1 MTSRCATGFGDSR
14 QVASISEALAGAGAP
29 HLAGEAID
37 RAINLG
43 AIYAPIPPRVGARIS
58 LERR

>member
-1 MTSRCATGFGDSR
+1 MSLDARPVSVILARSPR
-14 QVASISEALAGAGAP
+14 SPMPLRVPALPTWLGKR
-29 HLAGEAID
+29 ID

>member
-1 MTSRCATGFGDSR
+1 MFGCLARSRS
-14 QVASISEALAGAGAP
+14 ASGALAGAGAP
-29 HLAGEAID
+29 HLAGEANG

-43 AIYAPIPPRVGARIS
+43 AIYAPSHRWAGTRIS

>member
-1 MTSRCATGFGDSR
+1 MGYGCATGFGDSR
-14 QVASISEALAGAGAP
+14 QVASVSGALAGADTP
-29 HLAGEAID
+29 HLAGKVID

-43 AIYAPIPPRVGARIS
+43 AIYAPIPPRVGTRIS

>member
-1 MTSRCATGFGDSR
+1 MGLDARPVSVILARSPRPPMPLRAP
-14 QVASISEALAGAGAP
+14 ALPTWLGKR
-29 HLAGEAID
+29 ID